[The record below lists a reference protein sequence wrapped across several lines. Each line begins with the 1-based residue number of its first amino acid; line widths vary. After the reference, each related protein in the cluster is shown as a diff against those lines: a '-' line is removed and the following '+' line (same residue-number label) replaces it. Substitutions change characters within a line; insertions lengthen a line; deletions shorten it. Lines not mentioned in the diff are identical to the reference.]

1 MWGKGELQN
10 FVIQVKF
17 SMYINFITIQTPW
30 PLFFTLRNIKESI
43 LLTFIDDIELSRI
56 ILEIHPSLANINSVA
71 SELNGVLVPV
81 RDPEIS

>member
-17 SMYINFITIQTPW
+17 SMHINFITIQTPW